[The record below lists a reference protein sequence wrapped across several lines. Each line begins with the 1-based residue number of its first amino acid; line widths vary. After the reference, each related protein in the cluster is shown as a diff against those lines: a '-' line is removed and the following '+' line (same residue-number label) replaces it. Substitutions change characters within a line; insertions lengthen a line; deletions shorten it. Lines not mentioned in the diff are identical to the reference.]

1 MSNYDELPD
10 LDGPLPL
17 DLQQVPKPTW
27 TIPTT
32 KFIRPCAAIEP
43 ETREFEGMTTVATR
57 FAVLTTELP
66 LAGAQA
72 MKPLSNGELAIT
84 AHLRASAP
92 WYEPA
97 ISLLDQQWRVQLWLR
112 RPWINFRPIML
123 LGPPGCGKSHFA
135 RLIAERARSGSSVLS
150 LAGVADSVSIEGTPR
165 GYTTTMPCFPALTM
179 AQHSTANPIVV
190 IEEIYK
196 ATSSSRNGNPVAAL
210 LTQIEP
216 GTARQ
221 YWDRCLAASI
231 NLSHV
236 NWIFTSNSLEGLSAP
251 LLSRMD
257 IVRVTGPSTDHFDV
271 MLDNLMN
278 QVADE
283 WGASLAALP
292 HLEDEAEE
300 LLRIRF
306 GRHRSVRRLERE
318 LRAAISAGIQ
328 VTTRLI
334 S

>member
-1 MSNYDELPD
+1 LC
-10 LDGPLPL
+10 
-17 DLQQVPKPTW
+17 
-27 TIPTT
+27 I
-32 KFIRPCAAIEP
+32 
-43 ETREFEGMTTVATR
+43 
-57 FAVLTTELP
+57 
-66 LAGAQA
+66 
-72 MKPLSNGELAIT
+72 
-84 AHLRASAP
+84 
-92 WYEPA
+92 
-97 ISLLDQQWRVQLWLR
+97 
-112 RPWINFRPIML
+112 
-123 LGPPGCGKSHFA
+123 
-135 RLIAERARSGSSVLS
+135 